1 MANPSTKRNA
11 NTNPQDLVRYAR
23 LLGVLSNIRES
34 GFLTKE
40 ETDAIKAQLMKN
52 YQVSSDWMVG
62 REFEGKKSIS
72 GGKGK

>member
-1 MANPSTKRNA
+1 MANLSTKRNA
-11 NTNPQDLVRYAR
+11 NTNPEDLVRYAR

-62 REFEGKKSIS
+62 REFKGKKSIS